1 VWPNDVVKE
10 LVGNLSEE
18 DFASSLFEMAYNRRR
33 TLPPFERHSRKEPG
47 LGSLTSR
54 TLANRLAAHES
65 HFIRL
70 VVKNLGVSSPKHSV
84 MGTRVGRKFSHFS
97 EGAWMTGIS
106 RLMLGIATRKLASRV
121 AV

>member
-1 VWPNDVVKE
+1 MSRVLP
-10 LVGNLSEE
+10 
-18 DFASSLFEMAYNRRR
+18 SSGFSSVRQFLAYARFLLPCRR